1 MDSRFIAQAGGH
13 SNKLT
18 IMINQNMSKYST
30 EPQRWGP
37 GTGSEVNAREQ
48 VAKPKLALMEGRG

>member
-1 MDSRFIAQAGGH
+1 
-13 SNKLT
+13 
-18 IMINQNMSKYST
+18 MINQNMSKYST